1 MIIAAAIA
9 NTTQIPIRATS
20 TVNSAV
26 FASVELL
33 GVSEGERG
41 WNEDDVIEIAIVRE
55 GIVMS

>member
-20 TVNSAV
+20 TVNS
-26 FASVELL
+26 ASVELL

-55 GIVMS
+55 GLEMS